1 MTNLTEAVEGSALA
15 ANPGSTLAAA
25 NPGSTLAAANPGSTL
40 AAANPGSTL
49 AAANPGSTLAAANKG
64 EIFTSFDVDAFEVP
78 HGRDEIWRFTPLR
91 RLRGLHDG
99 SAPATG
105 SVRIDATALPGVSV
119 ETVRRGDERLG
130 QGGVPADR
138 VAAQAFSSFNHA
150 TILTVEKSATP
161 EQPIEIEVT
170 GPGEGKTGYGHLQV
184 QVGELAE
191 AVVVIDQRG
200 SGTYA
205 DNVEFI
211 VGDAARLTV
220 VSIEDWADDAVHVTS
235 HHAALGKDAVLRHVA
250 VILGGDL
257 VRLTGRV
264 KFCAPGGDAELL
276 GLYFAD
282 DGQHFESRL
291 LIDHAEPNCRSHVLY
306 KGALQGD
313 PKSGKPDA
321 RTVWVGDA
329 LIRANATG
337 TDTFEVNRNLV
348 LTDGARADSVPNL
361 EIETGEIIGAG
372 HASATGRFD
381 DEQVFYLRSR
391 GIPEDQAR
399 RLIVRGF
406 FNEIIDR
413 ITVRT
418 VRERLT
424 AAIEHELAL
433 TEAIQGN
440 T

>member
-1 MTNLTEAVEGSALA
+1 VTNLTEAVEGSA
-15 ANPGSTLAAA
+15 PAAA
-25 NPGSTLAAANPGSTL
+25 NKGATLAT
-40 AAANPGSTL
+40 
-49 AAANPGSTLAAANKG
+49 ANKG

-105 SVRIDATALPGVSV
+105 AVTITVAEQDGVTA
-119 ETVRRGDERLG
+119 ETVRRGDPRLG
-130 QGGVPADR
+130 DGGVPADR
-138 VAAQAFSSFNHA
+138 IAAQAFSSFSEA
-150 TILTVEKSATP
+150 TIVTVEKGATP
-161 EQPIEIEVT
+161 EEPIDIAVT
-170 GPGEGKTGYGHLQV
+170 GPGEGSTAYGHLQV
-184 QVGELAE
+184 RVGELAE

-205 DNVEFI
+205 DNVEF
-211 VGDAARLTV
+211 VLDSAARLTV
-220 VSIEDWADDAVHVTS
+220 VSVADWADDAVHVTS
-235 HHAALGKDAVLRHVA
+235 HHAVLGKDAVLRHVS
-250 VILGGDL
+250 VTLGGDL

-291 LIDHAEPNCRSHVLY
+291 LIDHAEPNCRSNVLY

-313 PKSGKPDA
+313 PDSSRPDA
-321 RTVWVGDA
+321 HTVWVGDV

-348 LTDGARADSVPNL
+348 LTDAARADSVPNL

-391 GIPEDQAR
+391 GIREDQAR

-406 FNEIIDR
+406 FGEIIAK
-413 ITVRT
+413 IAVPA

-424 AAIEHELAL
+424 DAVEDELAL
-433 TEAIQGN
+433 TDSIQG
-440 T
+440 TR

>member
-1 MTNLTEAVEGSALA
+1 VTNLTEAVEGSA
-15 ANPGSTLAAA
+15 
-25 NPGSTLAAANPGSTL
+25 
-40 AAANPGSTL
+40 
-49 AAANPGSTLAAANKG
+49 LAAANKG

-105 SVRIDATALPGVSV
+105 SASIEVVERPGVTV

-130 QGGVPADR
+130 DGGVPADR
-138 VAAQAFSSFNHA
+138 IAAQAFSSFNRA
-150 TILTVEKSATP
+150 TIVTVDKGVTP
-161 EQPIEIEVT
+161 EDPIDIAVT
-170 GPGEGKTGYGHLQV
+170 GPGEGATAYGHLQV
-184 QVGELAE
+184 RIGELGE

-205 DNVEFI
+205 DNIEFV

-220 VSIEDWADDAVHVTS
+220 VSIADWADDTVHVTS

-250 VILGGDL
+250 VTLGGDL

-291 LIDHAEPNCRSHVLY
+291 LIDHAEPNCRSHVVY

-313 PKSGKPDA
+313 PDSSRPDA
-321 RTVWVGDA
+321 HTVWVGDV

-337 TDTFEVNRNLV
+337 TDTFETNRNLV

-406 FNEIIDR
+406 FGEIITKISVPAIRD
-413 ITVRT
+413 
-418 VRERLT
+418 RLT
-424 AAIEHELAL
+424 DAIEQELAL
-433 TEAIQGN
+433 TESIQG
-440 T
+440 TK